1 MLERKVRLSI
11 LYIEYSANSVDT
23 MYTPNIHLMNNAGFR
38 TNGES
43 CGECTDDED
52 FLARNG
58 LGKKASMQTFE
69 KN

>member
-1 MLERKVRLSI
+1 
-11 LYIEYSANSVDT
+11 
-23 MYTPNIHLMNNAGFR
+23 MYMSNIHLLNNAGFR

-58 LGKKASMQTFE
+58 LGKKTSMQTFE

>member
-1 MLERKVRLSI
+1 MRKLCCWSGCRYHVRI
-11 LYIEYSANSVDT
+11 FIECIRLICT
-23 MYTPNIHLMNNAGFR
+23 AGFR

-58 LGKKASMQTFE
+58 LGKKDIIQSQ
-69 KN
+69 